1 MSSRT
6 KTRAKAAKK
15 SSKTAAKKKTNKK
28 SSSKKAATKSKTA
41 KNSKTATKKKA
52 AKKKASK
59 ETSRRSAAAEV
70 DEEASEQLSLF
81 GEEIAPAPT
90 KKKRSSKGESSPG
103 SRSSAEKMASR
114 QKDISVSE
122 FFAKNRHL
130 LGFDS
135 PARSLLTTVREAVDN
150 SLDACEEAGIT
161 PDLSV
166 ELVQKKENRFRVVVQ
181 DNGPG
186 IVKAQLAKIFGRLL
200 YGSKFHARKQTRGQ
214 QGIGIS
220 AAGMYGTLTTGQPM
234 RVTSRTS
241 ARKPAL
247 QLDLAIDMAKNIP
260 VVKKEREVEVEW
272 KHGTVVEIELEATYK
287 KGKHSVD
294 AYLEQVSL
302 ANPHVRIE
310 YRNPVDPEPLVY
322 DRVTKQLPDEPKE
335 ILPHPHGVELGI
347 LMRMMKETP
356 SRTLSGFLCT
366 EFSRMTPNAVE
377 KVIETSGEMSKKPLS
392 SSKNP
397 KRFTGPEVELLH
409 RAIAETALM
418 APPTNC
424 LSPIG
429 EELIEKTLGRNF
441 EVDQIISVT
450 RSPSVYRGNP
460 FQIEVGLAFGGDLP
474 ADDLANVYRFANRVP
489 LQYEAGACA
498 IQNAVISVPWKNYEV
513 QQARGALPTGPIAI
527 MVHIASVW
535 VPYTS
540 ESKKAV
546 AHYDEI
552 LKEMRLALM
561 EVGRK
566 LAVHLRRRR
575 READA
580 ERKRSYIKSYI
591 PEIGLA
597 LQDILGLTDPQR
609 QKTETCLADVLE
621 RSRKM

>member
-1 MSSRT
+1 M
-6 KTRAKAAKK
+6 
-15 SSKTAAKKKTNKK
+15 
-28 SSSKKAATKSKTA
+28 
-41 KNSKTATKKKA
+41 
-52 AKKKASK
+52 
-59 ETSRRSAAAEV
+59 
-70 DEEASEQLSLF
+70 DASEALDEGQLSLF
-81 GEEIAPAPT
+81 GEDISSVAESAPAP
-90 KKKRSSKGESSPG
+90 KGKRSKKSAAVPDGR
-103 SRSSAEKMASR
+103 RSTAEKMATR

-150 SLDACEEAGIT
+150 SLDACEEAGIL
-161 PDLSV
+161 PDISV
-166 ELVQKKENRFRVVVQ
+166 ELIQKKENRYRVVIQ

-247 QLDLAIDMAKNIP
+247 QIDLAIDMAKNIP
-260 VVKKEREVEVEW
+260 VVKKEQEVEVDW
-272 KHGTVVEIELEATYK
+272 KHGTIVEIELEATYK

-310 YRNPVDPEPLVY
+310 YRNPVDTEPVLY
-322 DRVTKQLPDEPKE
+322 DRVTKELPVEPKE

-366 EFSRMTPNAVE
+366 EFSRMTPKAVE
-377 KVIETSGEMSKKPLS
+377 KVVETSGELAKKPLLAT
-392 SSKNP
+392 KNP
-397 KRFTGPEVELLH
+397 KRFTGPEIELLH
-409 RAIAETALM
+409 RAIAETQLR

-424 LSPIG
+424 RSPIG
-429 EELIEKTLGRNF
+429 EELSEKTLGRNL

-450 RSPSVYRGNP
+450 RSPAVYRGNP
-460 FQIEVGLAFGGDLP
+460 FQVEVGLAYGGDLP
-474 ADDLANVYRFANRVP
+474 GDDLATVYRFANRVP

-498 IQNAVISVPWKNYEV
+498 IQQAVVGVPWKKYEV
-513 QQARGALPTGPIAI
+513 MQSRGALPTGPLAVMI
-527 MVHIASVW
+527 HIASVW

-561 EVGRK
+561 ECGRK

-580 ERKRSYIKSYI
+580 ARKRDYIKSYI
-591 PEIGLA
+591 PEIGIA
-597 LQDILGLTDPQR
+597 LKEILELSEPQVD
-609 QKTETCLADVLE
+609 KAMTSLADVLE
-621 RSRKM
+621 RSRKL